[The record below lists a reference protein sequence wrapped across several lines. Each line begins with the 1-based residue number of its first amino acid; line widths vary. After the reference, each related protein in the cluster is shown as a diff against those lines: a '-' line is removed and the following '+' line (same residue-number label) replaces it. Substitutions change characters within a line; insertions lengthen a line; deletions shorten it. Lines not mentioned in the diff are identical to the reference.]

1 MHSALR
7 QFLEGAN
14 PPQAVY
20 LRLNPMHDFRIYIAG
35 YCNLV
40 SCFALNAGAG
50 SLALLSTSVAGTKP
64 TYMAHHP
71 SGRFM
76 YALDEAKPGRISA
89 YAVDPQDGRLTRV
102 NAVSSAGDGPCHVS
116 VHPGGRWVFTANYVS
131 GTIGVL
137 PVLPSGGLGEPIAQY
152 APGQNAHQIV
162 SDASGRHLFVP
173 CLGSDWIAQYR
184 FDAATGALTPN
195 TPAMLPGAPK
205 AGPRHLA
212 FHPSGRLACLINELD
227 STMTSLSYDA
237 QQGVLSPLA
246 TVSTLPAGC
255 TMKNAGAHVCFSPSG
270 RFVYG
275 SNRGHDSLVI
285 FAVDAATGALQLMGH
300 EQRGPIAWPRDF
312 ALDAAGRCL
321 LVASQYGNSIALFR
335 CDAGTGKLEWLS
347 TTAVPPGPAFV
358 GVMPA
363 PA

>member
-1 MHSALR
+1 MNHT
-7 QFLEGAN
+7 
-14 PPQAVY
+14 
-20 LRLNPMHDFRIYIAG
+20 RIYIAG
-35 YCNLV
+35 YHSLV
-40 SCFALNAGAG
+40 SCFSLNVEAGT
-50 SLALLSTSVAGTKP
+50 LALLSTSIAGTKP

-89 YAVDPQDGRLTRV
+89 YAVDSQDGRLTRL

-131 GTIGVL
+131 GTFGVL
-137 PVLPSGGLGEPIAQY
+137 PVLPDGGLGEPIAQD
-152 APGQNAHQIV
+152 APGRNAHQIV
-162 SDASGRHLFVP
+162 SDAAGRHLFVP

-205 AGPRHLA
+205 SGPRHIA

-237 QQGVLSPLA
+237 ERGLLTPLA
-246 TVSTLPAGC
+246 TFSTLPTGC
-255 TMKNAGAHVCFSPSG
+255 TMKNAGGHVCFAPSG

-285 FAVDAATGALQLMGH
+285 YAFDAVTGALHLVGH

-312 ALDAAGRCL
+312 ALDATGRCL
-321 LVASQYGNSIALFR
+321 LVASQYGNSISLFR
-335 CDAGTGKLEWLS
+335 CDPDTGMLELLS

-358 GVMPA
+358 GVMPGA
-363 PA
+363 A